1 MIVTMRPPDSVW
13 EDTIDLR
20 QPAVG
25 VGEIRTVLDTVAAD
39 LRHLWLSA
47 IERGDFAEITRLVEA
62 SHAVHRAA
70 LALTA
75 DGVITAGAGIPQR
88 IPPYRE
94 GGVR

>member
-1 MIVTMRPPDSVW
+1 MRPRDSVW

-25 VGEIRTVLDTVAAD
+25 VGEIRRVLDTVASD

-47 IERGDFAEITRLVEA
+47 IERGDFVEITRLVEA

-75 DGVITAGAGIPQR
+75 DSVITATGREPDPR
-88 IPPYRE
+88 IVPC
-94 GGVR
+94 